1 MATAVDAAVPKPSPP
16 NAVLLAAAVISSA
29 AMFFWGTG
37 LHPLWWLDWFAPVPV
52 LLMAPRLS
60 AGQSFLIAAIAWFAG
75 AWNMWHYL
83 RLVELPIALVL
94 ASFILPACV
103 FGLSA
108 MAFRYFLRRGDPWR
122 AVLIFPAIWVSY
134 EYIAEMSSPH
144 STFGNLGYTQMNF
157 LPIVQIASLTG
168 IWGISFCLFLFAGAL
183 AMSLSPETKS
193 GNRARVPQ
201 YVAIFLIA
209 VLVYSFW
216 WLRSGP
222 ARQHVVEVALMGTG
236 SGHHFPEDDSATL
249 ALLRSYLEKIDTGA
263 AQGAGVI
270 VLPEKIGVV
279 SDQGTAAVD
288 ALFQATAARAH
299 AFIVVG
305 VDRGTQTQRANEAR
319 VYSPAG
325 TLAGVYDKH
334 HLIPR
339 IEDVDKPGSGR
350 TVFDQPSGIWGVE
363 VCKDMDFPRLSRQY
377 GHDGVGLL
385 LVPAWDFVIDGWLHG
400 RMAILRGVESGFSI
414 ARAAKQGRLTLTDD
428 RGRVLAEQNGETAF
442 SASVVAD
449 VPVSHDVT
457 LYDLW
462 GNWFAWLVLAALAAM
477 LLTAFRRRGAQNA

>member
-1 MATAVDAAVPKPSPP
+1 
-16 NAVLLAAAVISSA
+16 
-29 AMFFWGTG
+29 
-37 LHPLWWLDWFAPVPV
+37 
-52 LLMAPRLS
+52 
-60 AGQSFLIAAIAWFAG
+60 
-75 AWNMWHYL
+75 
-83 RLVELPIALVL
+83 
-94 ASFILPACV
+94 
-103 FGLSA
+103 
-108 MAFRYFLRRGDPWR
+108 
-122 AVLIFPAIWVSY
+122 
-134 EYIAEMSSPH
+134 
-144 STFGNLGYTQMNF
+144 
-157 LPIVQIASLTG
+157 
-168 IWGISFCLFLFAGAL
+168 LFLFAGAL